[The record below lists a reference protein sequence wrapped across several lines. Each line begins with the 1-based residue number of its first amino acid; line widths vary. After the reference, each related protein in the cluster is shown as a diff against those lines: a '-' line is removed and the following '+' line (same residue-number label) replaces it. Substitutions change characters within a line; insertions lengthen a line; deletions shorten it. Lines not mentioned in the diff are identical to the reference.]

1 MALNF
6 VHCNGRQIP
15 TGVLRRPPNL
25 AQSKVFDRLRQLIE
39 ASSCEDCEFAL
50 ASGRRGTHVL
60 ARLDELRAYLLS
72 CGISAEAYQPPVP
85 SGATVPRDDSGAPA
99 LKPYSDARAD
109 RLLISGRGHWDIS
122 PYLGPELQ
130 LPFLEPRVLLG
141 CDTLAPYPDTSRE
154 DQDDRRPPGAEQE
167 GRLLGVSHEL
177 PQGSLLCLYSVKPG
191 FALCGASTDR
201 SDYYHQVAVSKSRAT
216 SNAVGPPLR
225 LSALSTTCAY
235 SRFLRSGIAELG
247 SHENCMLG
255 RCGKKA
261 FSLGVGDPLVC
272 GAFSS
277 LFQGDHGGV
286 EYATAAHEG
295 LLLEK
300 SLLSPEQRLTAGR
313 PPPLGDCAQ
322 ALVIDDF
329 FAVCQLPSSSLAG
342 LPDAKLQE
350 VLRNSPASDCIRQAK
365 AAYEKVSLKGSDHKD
380 NYGSLRYTVAGAEV
394 ISDVH
399 LAQQGVVLVG
409 APLAKRFAL
418 SYVSLKTSCLPA
430 VSEGLASSLLGGWV
444 SYIQYRK
451 PFGCFLDSAFRLAAK
466 EPSPEGSPLRPLP
479 RKAACELSLLAAC
492 APLITTNVAVPYDGY
507 AYCTDASLAKGA
519 ACRAFV
525 GRDLSEALWH
535 SSPRRGPFARLS
547 KGAPPS
553 KIPSSSPGDATRNA
567 QAQVEQKQVQA
578 SRPAAVG
585 AGKQVEALRKSGR
598 SAAPGAKAEASPKS
612 CPSAAARNAEVQV
625 ESSPVSSPS
634 AANTDA
640 EVQVE
645 TEARHEEPYEDT
657 SPVTDGTSKRLGLD
671 YDFVEV
677 FGKGD
682 SIVSAVAD
690 KGLRT
695 GPRFSSEISPELDVT
710 KPAPLEA
717 LLYLI
722 PRHRVR
728 RVLIDLPGGSF
739 SRARAPA
746 LRSAMRPLGVTGR
759 RKEVKDENRRAS
771 RAFII
776 LEACRRAGVP
786 CLLRQPAGSFLFALA
801 WARNFLAKPGATKF
815 HGTTLL
821 GKPGRNYGF
830 LCCHVSPCRARL
842 RLSSEP
848 DACLAELV
856 CELAPPPAPADES
869 LPPGLESILVDDV
882 LLTSRWEVLLAW
894 NWKNKRHINAL
905 ESDATLAL
913 YKHVALEGG
922 DRRCAIITDS
932 SVVLG
937 AHSKGRTSAR
947 VIKQPVRQAS
957 TTIIAGGVYPGLSFG
972 PTRWNAADDPT
983 RSEQLREPAGV
994 PLCYGLSRDDLR
1006 ALGALR
1012 GLNRPRANWVRLALA
1027 LSTASLDGLPSLVSA
1042 LRAFP
1047 SRARFLALPEVSP
1060 LAPFMDFDQTLGFP
1074 GEGPFSST
1082 AFGLLLLLLPATGM
1096 ITPRNRDDLFRQSRR
1111 FSSLPLGRPVQAAT
1125 SSRRVVLVSSFEQ
1138 WLREVT
1144 GRTLGSYFEAKP
1156 FDTENFVEL
1165 IIAFGRDLY
1174 NSGRPYWHYSE
1185 TINALTALKPALRR
1199 ACQGAWDLAFTWLAD
1214 EPSSHHLALPPI
1226 LLMAILG
1233 VCLAWGWVSEAAI
1246 FSLSWGALLR
1256 ISEATSAT
1264 RGHLVFPKDALWM
1277 QSYVLIKID
1286 QPKTRGRAAKHQSA
1300 KLEPAD
1306 LVDIVTMA
1314 FQELPKHCKLWPH
1327 ANQTLRRRLDAVL
1340 KRLGIS
1346 GSSSQER
1353 GVDLG
1358 SFRPGGATYILQK
1371 TEDSELVRRR
1381 GRWVSMKVMEIYLQ
1395 EVASSTYVAD
1405 LPLQCREAVLY
1416 MAQLYPEILK
1426 TTMRWNENNIPS
1438 SSWWYLWP

>member
-15 TGVLRRPPNL
+15 MEVLRRRPNP
-25 AQSKVFDRLRQLIE
+25 AQSKVFARLRQLIE
-39 ASSCEDCEFAL
+39 ASSCDNSEFAL

-60 ARLDELRAYLLS
+60 ARLDELQAYLLS
-72 CGISAEAYQPPVP
+72 NGVSAEAYQPPVP
-85 SGATVPRDDSGAPA
+85 SGTTVPRDDSGAPA

-109 RLLISGRGHWDIS
+109 RLLITGRGHWDIS
-122 PYLGPELQ
+122 PFLGPELQ

-141 CDTLAPYPDTSRE
+141 CDTFAPYPDTSRE
-154 DQDDRRPPGAEQE
+154 DQAELLKVFALWDSLGLLSVVPAPSNPRSLCRIFGAYKSPLHDRMIGDRRGPNGQE
-167 GRLLGVSHEL
+167 GRLIGVSHEL

-216 SNAVGPPLR
+216 SNAVGPPLP
-225 LSALSTTCAY
+225 LSALSTTSAY
-235 SRFLRSGIAELG
+235 VRFLQTGVAELRA
-247 SHENCMLG
+247 HENCVLG

-295 LLLEK
+295 LLLEAD
-300 SLLSPEQRLTAGR
+300 LLSPEQRLTAGR
-313 PPPLGDCAQ
+313 PPPLDDCAQ

-329 FAVCQLPSSSLAG
+329 FAVCQLPASNLIG
-342 LPDAKLQE
+342 LPEAELQE
-350 VLRNSPASDCIRQAK
+350 VLHSSPASECIRRAK
-365 AAYEKVSLKGSDHKD
+365 TAYGKVSLGGSDRKD

-394 ISDVH
+394 TSDAR
-399 LAQQGVVLVG
+399 LAQQGTVLVG

-430 VSEGLASSLLGGWV
+430 VSEGLASSLLGG
-444 SYIQYRK
+444 
-451 PFGCFLDSAFRLAAK
+451 
-466 EPSPEGSPLRPLP
+466 
-479 RKAACELSLLAAC
+479 KAACELSLLAAC
-492 APLITTNVAVPYDGY
+492 APLIVTNVAVPYDDY
-507 AYCTDASLAKGA
+507 VYCTDASLAKGA
-519 ACRAFV
+519 ACRALV
-525 GRDLSEALWH
+525 GKDLSEALWH

-547 KGAPPS
+547 KEGSPSKTPPS
-553 KIPSSSPGDATRNA
+553 SPSFTTR
-567 QAQVEQKQVQA
+567 
-578 SRPAAVG
+578 S
-585 AGKQVEALRKSGR
+585 
-598 SAAPGAKAEASPKS
+598 
-612 CPSAAARNAEVQV
+612 AEVQV
-625 ESSPVSSPS
+625 EERQAYSSRGVTGRAERQVEASSKTPPSSPS
-634 AANTDA
+634 FAARNAKVQVEERYAEDQAVAVQPSWSCGGASQEKVQVEVEVPPVSGQCFTYFRFAEVQVAGRAVSSQGAANNSA

-645 TEARHEEPYEDT
+645 AEA
-657 SPVTDGTSKRLGLD
+657 
-671 YDFVEV
+671 
-677 FGKGD
+677 
-682 SIVSAVAD
+682 
-690 KGLRT
+690 RT
-695 GPRFSSEISPELDVT
+695 GPRFSSEVSPELDVT

-717 LLYLI
+717 LLCLI
-722 PRHRVR
+722 PRRRVR
-728 RVLIDLPGGSF
+728 RVLIDLPGGPCAQE
-739 SRARAPA
+739 RH
-746 LRSAMRPLGVTGR
+746 
-759 RKEVKDENRRAS
+759 EENRRAS

-776 LEACRRAGVP
+776 LEACHRAGVP
-786 CLLRQPAGSFLFALA
+786 CLLRQPAGSLLF
-801 WARNFLAKPGATKF
+801 
-815 HGTTLL
+815 TL
-821 GKPGRNYGF
+821 
-830 LCCHVSPCRARL
+830 SP
-842 RLSSEP
+842 S
-848 DACLAELV
+848 
-856 CELAPPPAPADES
+856 PAPADES
-869 LPPGLESILVDDV
+869 SAPGLESILVDDV
-882 LLTSRWEVLLAW
+882 LLTSCWEVLLAW
-894 NWKNKRHINAL
+894 RWGSKRHINAL

-913 YKHVALEGG
+913 YKRIALEGG

-947 VIKQPVRQAS
+947 VIKQPVRKAS
-957 TTIIAGGVYPGLSFG
+957 TTVIAGGVYPGLSFG
-972 PTRWNAADDPT
+972 PTRWNVADDPT
-983 RSEQLREPAGV
+983 RSEPLRKPSGV

-1006 ALGALR
+1006 ALSALR
-1012 GLNRPRANWVRLALA
+1012 GLSKPRANWVRLALG
-1027 LSTASLDGLPSLVSA
+1027 LST
-1042 LRAFP
+1042 
-1047 SRARFLALPEVSP
+1047 
-1060 LAPFMDFDQTLGFP
+1060 
-1074 GEGPFSST
+1074 
-1082 AFGLLLLLLPATGM
+1082 
-1096 ITPRNRDDLFRQSRR
+1096 
-1111 FSSLPLGRPVQAAT
+1111 
-1125 SSRRVVLVSSFEQ
+1125 
-1138 WLREVT
+1138 EVT
-1144 GRTLGSYFEAKP
+1144 GRALGSYFEAKP

-1233 VCLAWGWVSEAAI
+1233 VCLAWGWVREAAI

-1306 LVDIVTMA
+1306 LVDIVRMA

-1346 GSSSQER
+1346 GSSSHER

-1358 SFRPGGATYILQK
+1358 SFRP
-1371 TEDSELVRRR
+1371 ENDSELVRRR

-1405 LPLQCREAVLY
+1405 LPLQSREAVLY